1 MKKITIILS
10 LFIAATTVIQTPG
23 VFADQKD
30 IKTMEEL
37 YDTLKKVQDLEV
49 QRELLNQIKNIIYGL
64 NLERPNNK

>member
-10 LFIAATTVIQTPG
+10 LFIAAATVIQTTG

-37 YDTLKKVQDLEV
+37 YNTLNRVQDRKFNE
-49 QRELLNQIKNIIYGL
+49 NF
-64 NLERPNNK
+64 